1 MAGNNR
7 LEIGAV
13 LTSLGISPEAKRQAE
28 RDIKAIAINASV
40 ARPSIDSRSAITKLK
55 NDLKSIGYSR
65 NDVNAILRP
74 LIDGLRNVS
83 TQAKLTKKD
92 IDAARPNATAVA
104 GATASFI
111 KARVNA
117 VQKEVDAEIRARAD
131 GNKRLQ
137 KEIDDQNAANLRAS
151 NKNKSQRLEFNRA
164 KLLEELR
171 IEKSLINRTV
181 ANKGGGL
188 SQAERLQLASAQSR
202 LQPKIDRAK
211 LATTENELNQI
222 GINPNVTRLFNTQK
236 QNLDAQK
243 FATSALNKEVKQLT
257 ASLSYLQNQSV
268 VNKNLKAEIPILENA
283 LKKAKNTLDALN
295 KSQFSS
301 RETAFTRGVVNRVNS
316 RGSYSDANLLGRD
329 FIDTSR
335 RVLKEQE
342 LQAAASEKAQKG
354 LNKQAKAY
362 DKAKFSAAAF
372 GDQIGLAI
380 KRFSAFLIGSAPIF
394 IVISAFTRATEEA
407 LKFERGQT
415 RLAQILGTTRNAVKA
430 IGEESLRQSRQT
442 GTKATDIQGGV
453 DILAQAGIQD
463 PDALKKIQ
471 PLIAR
476 IPLTATFGGIEET
489 LRGIIAINGQ
499 FNRSIGETE
508 RTFDVLNKVAGDYA
522 VEVRDIFD
530 GIKRG
535 GGAFATTGGTLEEF
549 IQLYSLLKS
558 KTQESSESLGTF
570 FKTISGRAFTGDFEK
585 LLISLGQD
593 PTKLT
598 TSVDRLQGLRTG
610 FVNKFGP
617 DLKDPSII
625 ASANQAVGVLQG
637 ARLVALLQTIQ
648 QDAGKIT
655 KSLNSSDGSFLR
667 ETEKAA
673 GNITTSFQRLQR
685 ALDSVISS
693 LTENEFLRGSFKLIA
708 DGAELVGQFGS
719 AISGILPLFAGLL
732 ALKVTPSVTAAFG
745 GIGNRFFNPG
755 RAVLAES
762 QAAPIGFD
770 TGTSRGIID
779 RNAPASQFIQR
790 TGQLP
795 SIQSVNQFANSGNI
809 FTRGSRRR
817 LAREF
822 TALASQQSL
831 QNGVLGATFTPNEA
845 LFLATERQNL
855 IRERADRRARNRIG
869 AFSIGQRTFRLPR
882 FATGPLGLSIGSAAA
897 GIGSQF
903 TGDSPGGRA
912 AGIGLGIASAGLGI
926 AAASGPAALP
936 AVLLGTAVVA
946 ATASIIAWTRALK
959 ESETEVKRK
968 EFTKNLENIK
978 DPFEFL
984 ITKIRRGEIGELDL
998 ANGSGVVNKKIED
1011 LVANNGLTK
1020 EQAVKFVQK
1029 RLASTSESVNK
1040 LQKVNETVS
1049 NIEDRPTIALIGSIF
1064 GFTGKFGKNIKNLEN
1079 FFNEANTELGKQ
1091 GAIIASRKNFLTDPA
1106 FKLERSVN
1114 NYFNSLEE
1122 VFFTTSA
1129 AFDRLNKNSD
1139 IINTNIANNN
1149 PNLAQL
1155 PQLPIRSD
1163 NVVQFFGN
1171 ASNVTNSRGSTPF
1184 DIGEFLLQQRENII
1198 SPLRTVFNEPF
1209 AKENLNQNAD
1219 SPTKDLLS
1227 RASAIF
1233 GIPFEQLKKAGL
1245 ENGAAGVDK
1254 VIQDKINPFIDQL
1267 AKAATDFRGNIN
1279 SLINTIADLNG
1290 ELRNNQRAQFD
1301 LRQTR
1306 NKFELDNTLSNI
1318 DFRNQFGGGV
1328 DKRARFNAFINAG
1341 NTSLTDVGQVGGISD
1356 RFISNRQRIT
1366 AIQNEIR
1373 QPIARGPISGRDG
1386 ILFDDFGEEQ
1396 AGLSEELTK
1405 LIEENKDLQVK
1416 SATSLDALLSAQ
1428 DAYKQALQDAASR
1441 LDALY
1446 GGLISDS
1453 SQRDLVSQIGPEI
1466 KKLLES
1472 NRAILPGQSLED
1484 FIKTAPGSDQLIQQ
1498 LSDVT
1503 QKFGISL
1510 DEFINLLPGGKL
1522 LGEENFKE
1530 AISLGIRQRA
1540 SNEIGSAFDPT
1551 FTPIQNQANTI
1562 VQDAEAARSKL
1573 EDVNT
1578 LIKTSY
1584 EESAKILQAQN
1595 AEMKT
1600 ALEQQYLQFNN
1611 FGKQFDE
1618 SLKSLDNFN
1627 SNFNDTVRAFGDHV
1641 TQFAGSTIN
1650 TTLELAPVKFDVNLT
1665 ADKLLK
1671 TVFGN
1676 FEKDVSNKIITAIN
1690 GYFNANIPL
1699 ETSGPADAPT
1709 P

>member
-7 LEIGAV
+7 LEIEAYI
-13 LTSLGISPEAKRQAE
+13 TRLGIDPQAYRQAVST
-28 RDIKAIAINASV
+28 I
-40 ARPSIDSRSAITKLK
+40 SAISNEKLK
-55 NDLKSIGYSR
+55 QTVIKRDPTVGR
-65 NDVNAILRP
+65 EA
-74 LIDGLRNVS
+74 
-83 TQAKLTKKD
+83 AKALDELQKFKYLLQE
-92 IDAARPNATAVA
+92 A
-104 GATASFI
+104 GKTG
-111 KARVNA
+111 
-117 VQKEVDAEIRARAD
+117 KEVDKALKPFYTNLAQGLKIGKTDQVAAIAQIRVLTQNVGLLGNAYKKAGEEQTKAAQKAAEASQKAAEAQRKQTAAEQ
-131 GNKRLQ
+131 KRL
-137 KEIDDQNAANLRAS
+137 
-151 NKNKSQRLEFNRA
+151 LEFNRA
-164 KLLEELR
+164 KTLEELKS
-171 IEKSLINRTV
+171 EKSLINRV
-181 ANKGGGL
+181 IRQGGL
-188 SQAERLQLASAQSR
+188 STADRQDLAKAQAKI
-202 LQPKIDRAK
+202 QPKIDKAK
-211 LATTENELNQI
+211 LATRESELNQI
-222 GINPNVTRLFNTQK
+222 QIDPNLTRLFNTQK
-236 QNLDAQK
+236 QNLADQK

-283 LKKAKNTLDALN
+283 LRKAKNTLDALN

-316 RGSYSDANLLGRD
+316 RGAYSDANLLGRD

-335 RVLKEQE
+335 RILKEQE
-342 LQAAASEKAQKG
+342 LQAAASEKSQKG

-394 IVISAFTRATEEA
+394 VVISAFTRATEEA

-463 PDALKKIQ
+463 PAALKQIQ

-476 IPLTATFGGIEET
+476 IPLTAIFGGIEET

-508 RTFDVLNKVAGDYA
+508 RTFDILNKVAGDYA

-637 ARLVALLQTIQ
+637 ARLVALLQAIQ

-903 TGDSPGGRA
+903 TSDSPGGRA

-926 AAASGPAALP
+926 AAASGPAAP

-968 EFTKNLENIK
+968 EFTKNLESVK
-978 DPFEFL
+978 DPFELL
-984 ITKIRRGEIGELDL
+984 IGKINRGDISNLDL
-998 ANGSGVVNKKIED
+998 ANGGGIVSKKIED
-1011 LVANNGLTK
+1011 LVAKGGLTK
-1020 EQAVKFVQK
+1020 EEAVKLVQ
-1029 RLASTSESVNK
+1029 RRIAST
-1040 LQKVNETVS
+1040 Q
-1049 NIEDRPTIALIGSIF
+1049 PTINALQTLNEVAANQDDTPLVGTIKALKGTR
-1064 GFTGKFGKNIKNLEN
+1064 GNISEDIQKLNTFL
-1079 FFNEANTELGKQ
+1079 NEAGQELGRQ
-1091 GAIIASRKNFLTDPA
+1091 GVGLVAKSKFLTDSA

-1122 VFFTTSA
+1122 VFFTTA
-1129 AFDRLNKNSD
+1129 VAFDRLNKNSD

-1155 PQLPIRSD
+1155 PQLSTRAD

-1219 SPTKDLLS
+1219 GPTKDLLS

-1233 GIPFEQLKKAGL
+1233 GIPFDQLKKAGL

-1341 NTSLTDVGQVGGISD
+1341 NTSLTDVGQVDGVSD
-1356 RFISNRQRIT
+1356 RFISNRQRIA
-1366 AIQNEIR
+1366 AIQKEVQR
-1373 QPIARGPISGRDG
+1373 PTGS
-1386 ILFDDFGEEQ
+1386 ILFNNFGEGQ

-1405 LIEENKDLQVK
+1405 LIEENKDLQAK

-1498 LSDVT
+1498 LGDVT

-1595 AEMKT
+1595 NEMKI